1 MMNRRAIL
9 GGLAATACAAPAGA
23 NWLRTGID
31 DNDTPLR
38 TLAASRGLIFG
49 AANNNFWLR
58 NADFALACARDCGI
72 LVPEYELKRDL
83 TEPVQGEYD
92 FSASDALLGYA
103 QKNRM
108 LFRGHPLV
116 WYASNPAW
124 LEPAAAAARDETVFT
139 DYIRHAV
146 LHYRSRMH
154 SWDVVNEAIEPNDGR
169 ADGLRDSFWVR
180 RFGPSHIDHA
190 FHAAH
195 DADPNTLLVY
205 NDYGLEQA
213 GAANDA
219 RRKATLALLERLTS
233 RGVPVGA
240 LGLQAHIN
248 AFGRTIDQK
257 RLAAFLSAVQAMGL
271 RILITE
277 HDVDDTGGPADIASR
292 DRAVADATRRL
303 LDVVLDNTATIAVL
317 TWGYSDRFLKAEST
331 RDQLLRGNPRSLP
344 LDEAMRPTPMHAA
357 LARAFS
363 GARKR

>member
-1 MMNRRAIL
+1 MLSRRRLL
-9 GGLAATACAAPAGA
+9 GGLAATACTTPAAAA
-23 NWLRTGID
+23 WLRTSVD
-31 DNDTPLR
+31 DGGTSLR
-38 TLAASRGLIFG
+38 SLAASRGLVFG

-58 NADFALACARDCGI
+58 DAGFAQAFARDCGI

-83 TEPVQGEYD
+83 TEPAQGEYD
-92 FSASDALLGYA
+92 FSASDALLDYA

-116 WYASNPAW
+116 WYASNPPW
-124 LEPAAAAARDETVFT
+124 LEPAVAAARDESIFT
-139 DYIRHAV
+139 DYVRRAAI
-146 LHYRSRMH
+146 HYRGRTH
-154 SWDVVNEAIEPNDGR
+154 SWDVVNEAIEPKDNR
-169 ADGLRDSFWVR
+169 ADGLRDSFWLR

-195 DADPNTLLVY
+195 DADPNALLVY

-213 GAANDA
+213 GPANDA
-219 RRKATLALLERLTS
+219 RRKATLVLLERLTA
-233 RGVPVGA
+233 RGVPVGG
-240 LGLQAHIN
+240 LGLQAHVN

-257 RLAAFLSAVQAMGL
+257 KLSVFLDAVGAMGL

-303 LDVVLDNTATIAVL
+303 LDVVLDNTTTVALL
-317 TWGYSDRFLKAEST
+317 TWGYSDRFLEAASA
-331 RDQLLRGNPRSLP
+331 RDQLLRGTPRSLP
-344 LDEAMRPTPMHAA
+344 LDEGMQPTAMRSAIARA
-357 LARAFS
+357 LA